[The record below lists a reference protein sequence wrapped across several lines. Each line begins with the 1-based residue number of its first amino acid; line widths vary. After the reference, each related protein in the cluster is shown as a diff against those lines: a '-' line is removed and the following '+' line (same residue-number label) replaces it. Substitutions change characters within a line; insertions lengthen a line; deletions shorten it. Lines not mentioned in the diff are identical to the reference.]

1 MKEKENSVKNYLIY
15 AGISPEKYK
24 LVEPEIHREN
34 RNCLLAFSAVAV
46 LGLMEMYSLS
56 YALAGLYQVRN
67 VFFSAMILA
76 LMLCLLT
83 YCVKYE
89 KRSWCMLFHVYGFVG
104 IMFLVGILLGT
115 VTRPQE
121 PAVSFVA
128 LVLTVPLLFTDRP
141 IRMCIAIFLGCAA
154 FVVTAV
160 WVKDRE
166 VLVGDLVN
174 VCLYGSLSMVVC
186 SYMMCL
192 KCQRFLYAREVSRLS
207 GVDLLTGL
215 RNRNSYEWK
224 LKTYLEYRKGLFSC
238 VYGDINGLHELNNT
252 KGHEAGD
259 EMLRFVGKA
268 MQEAF
273 GEEHTF
279 RIGGDEFVALIP
291 GKEPKWVERQLETV
305 GQRIEKASYHMSV
318 GCAHGN
324 LEETPVSELVS
335 GAEKRMY
342 EAKRAFYRQEG
353 KDRRAR

>member
-15 AGISPEKYK
+15 AGIPPEKYK
-24 LVEPEIHREN
+24 VVEPEIHREN

-56 YALAGLYQVRN
+56 YALDGLYQVRN
-67 VFFSAMILA
+67 IFFSAMILA

-89 KRSWCMLFHVYGFVG
+89 KRPWCMLFHVYGFVG

-128 LVLTVPLLFTDRP
+128 LVLTVPLLFTDP
-141 IRMCIAIFLGCAA
+141 
-154 FVVTAV
+154 
-160 WVKDRE
+160 E

-174 VCLYGSLSMVVC
+174 VFLYGGLSMVVC

-224 LKTYLEYRKGLFSC
+224 LKTYLEHKEGLLSC

-291 GKEPKWVERQLETV
+291 GEKPKWVERQLETV

-324 LEETPVSELVS
+324 LEKTPVGELVS

-342 EAKRAFYRQEG
+342 EAKRAFYQQTG